1 MKNLIVLT
9 WTNKDGQTETL
20 RLRDGMI
27 SRWHDVGHLVD
38 ISASRLEGI
47 FIHRLG
53 DVRLCCQDVLQEW
66 ISHRSSDYPA
76 TWEGLLK
83 ILRNLDLN
91 SCADSLERALQCI

>member
-1 MKNLIVLT
+1 MLT

-20 RLRDGMI
+20 RLRDEMI

-38 ISASRLEGI
+38 ISTSRLDGI
-47 FIHRLG
+47 LARRLG
-53 DVRLCCQDVLQEW
+53 DVTLCCKDVLQEW
-66 ISHRSSDYPA
+66 ISRGSSDYPA

-83 ILRNLDLN
+83 ILRSLELN

>member
-20 RLRDGMI
+20 RLRDDMI
-27 SRWHDVGHLVD
+27 SRWRDVGHLVD
-38 ISASRLEGI
+38 ISASRLDGI
-47 FIHRLG
+47 LAHRLG
-53 DVRLCCQDVLQEW
+53 DVRQCCQDVLQEW
-66 ISHRSSDYPA
+66 ISRGSSDYPA

-83 ILRNLDLN
+83 ILRSLELN

>member
-20 RLRDGMI
+20 RLRDDMI
-27 SRWHDVGHLVD
+27 SRWRDVGHLVD
-38 ISASRLEGI
+38 ISASRLDGI
-47 FIHRLG
+47 SAHRLG
-53 DVRLCCQDVLQEW
+53 DVRQCCQDVLQEW
-66 ISHRSSDYPA
+66 ISRGSSDYPA

-83 ILRNLDLN
+83 ILRSLELN